1 MAHELEF
8 VNGNASFVSLREP
21 AWHNLGTVISEPV
34 PTAEMLDLANLSHW
48 NVRVEEMVLPNGYT
62 TKNPSFMV
70 VRDHPE
76 DGHGDVLATVGGRYV
91 PVQNEDLFAFAD
103 NILAEHDETR
113 WETAG
118 SIKDGRVV
126 FGSLA
131 LDREIVLDPNG
142 VADKVNTYL
151 LVNTSH
157 DGSVAVQAS
166 VTPVRVV
173 CQNTLNAALRGVK
186 QSYKIRHTQSAEGR
200 VAVARE
206 ALGLA
211 HNYLDKFES
220 EAQAL
225 IQTEIT
231 KAQFNAIVAMAY
243 PMPDKDSKGSMKKWE
258 SKVDLLD
265 EIYAGPTNGM
275 IANTA
280 WGAYN
285 AMTERIDWYRK
296 SRGGNDENIFA
307 AASGFDPVTNAEK
320 NRLLSIV
327 KELAGVRA

>member
-1 MAHELEF
+1 MSHELEF
-8 VNGNASFVSLREP
+8 VNGEASFVSLREP
-21 AWHNLGTVISEPV
+21 AWHALGKVIAEPV
-34 PTAEMLDLANLSHW
+34 TTSEMLSLANLDAW
-48 NVRVEEMVLPNGYT
+48 NVRVEDIPLADGYT
-62 TKNPSFMV
+62 TKNPAFLV

-76 DGHGDVLATVGGRYV
+76 DGHPDVLATVGSRYV
-91 PVQNEDLFAFAD
+91 TVQNEELFAFAD
-103 NILAEHDETR
+103 NILAEHEDTR

-131 LDREIVLDPNG
+131 LDREVVLDPNG
-142 VADKVNTYL
+142 VSDKVNTYL

-186 QSYKIRHTQSAEGR
+186 QSYKIRHTQTVDGR
-200 VAVARE
+200 IAAARE

-211 HNYLDKFES
+211 YKYVDAFEA

-225 IQTEIT
+225 IQTEIDKNT
-231 KAQFNAIVAMAY
+231 FNKIVNLAY
-243 PMPDKDSKGSMKKWE
+243 PMPEKDAKGSMKKWE

-265 EIYAGPTNGM
+265 EIYGGPTTSM
-275 IANTA
+275 IAGTA

-285 AMTERIDWYRK
+285 AMTERLDWYRK
-296 SRGGNDENIFA
+296 SRGGNAENIFA

-327 KELAGVRA
+327 KEVVGIK